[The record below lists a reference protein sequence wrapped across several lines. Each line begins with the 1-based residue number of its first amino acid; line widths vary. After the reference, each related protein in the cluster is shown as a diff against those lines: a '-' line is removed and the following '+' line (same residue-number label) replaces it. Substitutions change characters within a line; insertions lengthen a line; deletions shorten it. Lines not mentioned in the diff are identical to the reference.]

1 MVKSMASVKVTITVP
16 EEQLAAI
23 QERVATKQSASVSGF
38 IQESIAKLLEGRMAL
53 QEMVD
58 ETLRKTG
65 GPATAKERLL
75 ARQILDGKKGHGR
88 SSRRGKAA

>member
-23 QERVATKQSASVSGF
+23 QERVAAKQSASISGF
-38 IQESIAKLLEGRMAL
+38 IQESISKLLDGRRAL

-58 ETLRKTG
+58 ETLLKTG
-65 GPATAKERLL
+65 GPATARERAL
-75 ARQILDGKKGHGR
+75 ARRILDGKKGHGR
-88 SSRRGKAA
+88 ASRRSKAA